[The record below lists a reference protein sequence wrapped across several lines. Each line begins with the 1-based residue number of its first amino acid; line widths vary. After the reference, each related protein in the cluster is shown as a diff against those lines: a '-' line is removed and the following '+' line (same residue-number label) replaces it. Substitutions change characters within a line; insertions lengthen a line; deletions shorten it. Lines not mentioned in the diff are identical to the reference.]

1 MYRNLAIALGLEPA
15 YRRTQLWR
23 DIKERIVDLADNK
36 QVQLI
41 WIIDEA
47 QNLEAQFFSD
57 FPAFLNFAFGCQRSH
72 DGCGFVGLP
81 NLAYRIDRTANVAL
95 ASRLHVRV
103 HLPTDTESCRL
114 RGAGE
119 TWLCRGRLPT
129 DLVVRFRP

>member
-57 FPAFLNFAFGCQRSH
+57 FPAFLNFAFDAR
-72 DGCGFVGLP
+72 DLMTVWFVGLP

-95 ASRLHVRV
+95 ASRLQTCAGA
-103 HLPTDTESCRL
+103 PATDTESCRL